1 MLLLP
6 TSRRSYCCRSNE
18 VTLSVSKVIVSGF
31 CSCVF
36 LGLPGPHFF
45 FFGGTQSSLQL
56 IGIFTVLLGNF
67 SKKLSIVLLAIS
79 YAWTFLSNCASVSNF
94 ASKED
99 WCNYRSSAKINY
111 FFGDA

>member
-1 MLLLP
+1 M
-6 TSRRSYCCRSNE
+6 
-18 VTLSVSKVIVSGF
+18 SKVIVSGF

-36 LGLPGPHFF
+36 LGLPGPRFF

-56 IGIFTVLLGNF
+56 IGIFTVPLGNF

-79 YAWTFLSNCASVSNF
+79 YMWTFLSNF

-99 WCNYRSSAKINY
+99 RCNYRSSAKLII
-111 FFGDA
+111 FLEKHE